1 MGARGPFSR
10 PGSLRGPGEPTP
22 ASQPARDKVDS
33 HTTFDALSKVR
44 ECNPD
49 DDSLHYGQRFVDGFP
64 RSCLAP
70 TPTDTANCMNIDLL
84 PFSAFALE
92 SSGASARAASEG
104 QTLTLRLGLARGPR
118 GEDTATSGTVSV
130 EPGETVPLHVLR
142 AAVLPA
148 PDTAIT
154 LTF

>member
-1 MGARGPFSR
+1 MTTRYITGR
-10 PGSLRGPGEPTP
+10 GSLTG
-22 ASQPARDKVDS
+22 V
-33 HTTFDALSKVR
+33 
-44 ECNPD
+44 
-49 DDSLHYGQRFVDGFP
+49 P
-64 RSCLAP
+64 RSCP
-70 TPTDTANCMNIDLL
+70 PRTPTDTANRMNIDLL

-92 SSGASARAASEG
+92 SSGAPAHAASEG
-104 QTLTLRLGLARGPR
+104 QTLTLRLGLALGPR
-118 GEDTATSGTVSV
+118 REDTATSGTVSV